1 MLVKDFKRDFYDA
14 IQHQVRNNIEM
25 RKRLHSYCLINYASF
40 TFVCKHKISSRK
52 KCRLLH
58 TVEISERRGRIKTFD
73 SDVTFHYVVKMIF
86 FSIISQRVLVLVAF
100 DVDALCASKILQVIF
115 FNKYLCLR
123 NYAFGHRKQNHYLN
137 NVLSSIYFL

>member
-1 MLVKDFKRDFYDA
+1 MSEARGEISNQTVDFIVIQSDVHAPELKGTEMLVKDFKRDFYDA

-86 FSIISQRVLVLVAF
+86 FSIIS
-100 DVDALCASKILQVIF
+100 
-115 FNKYLCLR
+115 
-123 NYAFGHRKQNHYLN
+123 
-137 NVLSSIYFL
+137 